1 MVEVE
6 IQIAIE
12 VNDDGMI
19 PLNSK
24 KTLYFRASGLQNNY
38 IYASAVLT

>member
-24 KTLYFRASGLQNNY
+24 KGFRSMLLYCKTTTFMHL
-38 IYASAVLT
+38 LF